1 MENCYYT
8 TNLQYI
14 TQHNSIIF
22 LINSVIQ
29 DTQQIM
35 AGQFDLSGTCPNDT
49 ETLPNLTTDFS
60 VITFVRREE
69 YDKGEGYPIVRK
81 GCAGVRQQEL
91 ASGQYPTVSVRVS
104 SSPVFC

>member
-1 MENCYYT
+1 MEICCYT
-8 TNLQYI
+8 TNLQHIMQYI
-14 TQHNSIIF
+14 SIIT

-35 AGQFDLSGTCPNDT
+35 TGQFDFSGTCPNDA

-60 VITFVRREE
+60 VITVRREE
-69 YDKGEGYPIVRK
+69 YDKDEGYPTVRK

-91 ASGQYPTVSVRVS
+91 ASGQYPTVSVHVS